1 VVNGQRLMQAASDV
15 FLGWVT
21 GPNGSHYYWRQ
32 LWDAK
37 LSADIE
43 RLEVPGLLAY
53 ARACGWALA
62 RAHARSG
69 SPISI
74 AAYLGTSGRFEQS
87 MVQFAEAYADQNDR
101 DHAALVA
108 AIKAGRIVATPGI

>member
-1 VVNGQRLMQAASDV
+1 MQAASDV

-21 GPNGSHYYWRQ
+21 GPGGAHYYWRQ

-37 LSADIE
+37 LSADVE
-43 RLEVPGLLAY
+43 RFREPGILAY

-74 AAYLGTSGRFEQS
+74 AAYLGTSGRFERS
-87 MVQFAEAYADQNDR
+87 MVAFADAYADQNDR

-108 AIKAGRIVATPGI
+108 AIDSGRIAATRGV